1 MGTCPCE
8 SSERNEPVS
17 RVSGTNEVS
26 DGNETNN
33 PAEVSDGNETNNPA
47 EVSDGNETN
56 NPAPVSRVSGTN
68 EVSDGNETNNPAPVS
83 RVSGTNEVSDGNETN
98 NPAPVSRVSGTNE
111 VSDGNETNNP
121 APVTEKPLHP
131 HEPHIE
137 ILRGQ
142 PTDQELAALIAVL
155 GSISG
160 STPPAQPEPTR
171 WGLPVDQLRYPVF
184 SWQRITLQ
192 EMTHMRR

>member
-1 MGTCPCE
+1 M
-8 SSERNEPVS
+8 S
-17 RVSGTNEVS
+17 RVSGTN
-26 DGNETNN
+26 
-33 PAEVSDGNETNNPA
+33 EVSDGNETNNPA

-68 EVSDGNETNNPAPVS
+68 EVSDGNETNNPA
-83 RVSGTNEVSDGNETN
+83 EVSDGNEK
-98 NPAPVSRVSGTNE
+98 
-111 VSDGNETNNP
+111 NNP

>member
-1 MGTCPCE
+1 M
-8 SSERNEPVS
+8 
-17 RVSGTNEVS
+17 
-26 DGNETNN
+26 
-33 PAEVSDGNETNNPA
+33 
-47 EVSDGNETN
+47 
-56 NPAPVSRVSGTN
+56 SRVSGTN

-98 NPAPVSRVSGTNE
+98 NPAE

>member
-17 RVSGTNEVS
+17 RVSGTN
-26 DGNETNN
+26 
-33 PAEVSDGNETNNPA
+33 